1 MLKAIRKNRVV
12 QIPEERLDDYKK
24 LGYKITTMD
33 DKPVYTPENKDETIA
48 ALRRENELLRHE
60 NAELREAAA
69 KKPTKQKK

>member
-12 QIPEERLDDYKK
+12 QIPDERMDDYKK
-24 LGYKITTMD
+24 LGYTITTMD
-33 DKPVYTPENKDETIA
+33 NKPIYTPENKDETIA
-48 ALRRENELLRHE
+48 ALRRENELLRRE